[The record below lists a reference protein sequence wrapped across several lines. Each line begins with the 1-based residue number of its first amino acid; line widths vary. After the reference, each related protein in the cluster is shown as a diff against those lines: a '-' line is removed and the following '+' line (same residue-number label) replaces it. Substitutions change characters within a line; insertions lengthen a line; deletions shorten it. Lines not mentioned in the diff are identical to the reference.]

1 MRLPKYVTLVK
12 GMAESMSNGVGAGV
26 NAEGELTLD
35 MYPYGIDKKKYN
47 NQCVLFHD
55 PNNRNAKMLM
65 IYRRL
70 YETVPAKQLASKSLM
85 PDWLGVDGFFVI
97 EGLYHKKP
105 TSFEPSG
112 KAWRIQSDGNCPT
125 RATASTGS

>member
-97 EGLYHKKP
+97 EGLYHKADNLRAKWKRVEDP
-105 TSFEPSG
+105 V
-112 KAWRIQSDGNCPT
+112 DGNCPT
-125 RATASTGS
+125 RETASTGS